1 MANEVIALVN
11 EERAAIGLSALSNNS
26 QLTSAAN
33 ICSPEI
39 AVYWS
44 HTRPNRPPDSNSC
57 FTAISGLSYFAAGE
71 NIAAGQTSAKEV
83 MEDWMNSDGHK
94 ANILKTDFTM
104 IGVSCYL
111 YEGTYYWV
119 QFFAG

>member
-11 EERAAIGLSALSNNS
+11 EERAAIGLSALSSNS

-33 ICSPEI
+33 IRSPEI

-44 HTRPNRPPDSNSC
+44 HTRPNELGSC
-57 FTAISGLSYFAAGE
+57 FTAISGLSYWTAGE
-71 NIAAGQTSAKEV
+71 NIAAGQTSATEV
-83 MEDWMNSDGHK
+83 MEDWMNSKGHK